1 MAIFTNYA
9 TLSYSGGITNSNTVT
24 GELMEA
30 ISATKTAVVDSYGAG
45 DNVTYVISLLN
56 SAATPLT
63 GLTLT
68 DDLGGYT
75 VGTETVYPL
84 SYTADSVLYY
94 VNGILQAAPAVT
106 AGPPMTISGISI
118 PAGGNATIIYQA
130 DVTEFAPPSAGS
142 TIDNTVTV
150 TGGGLSAP
158 VAATET
164 ISAAERANLTISKA
178 VSPNVVTEN
187 GQLTYTFVIQNNGNT
202 PALASDN
209 IIVTDTFDPILE
221 PISVVYNGASW
232 VQEVN
237 YTYNN
242 ATGEFATIGGQI
254 TVPAASYTQNTD
266 GSWTVT
272 PGIAVLVVS
281 GTV

>member
-9 TLSYSGGITNSNTVT
+9 TLSYSGGTTNSNTVT

-30 ISATKTAVVDSYGAG
+30 ISATKTAVVDNYSAG

-56 SAATPLT
+56 SAASPLT

-142 TIDNTVTV
+142 TIENTVTV
-150 TGGGLSAP
+150 TGGGLSTA
-158 VAATET
+158 VTATEIIT
-164 ISAAERANLTISKA
+164 ADERASLTISKA

-237 YTYNN
+237 YTYND
-242 ATGEFATIGGQI
+242 ATGEFATIAGQI